1 LITIVQL
8 DTLNF
13 GNKMV
18 EKKVKDNEKIIS
30 GPTKIPD
37 LDVPDYMEGV
47 TFEKKNEKNR
57 LSKTRSKE

>member
-1 LITIVQL
+1 
-8 DTLNF
+8 
-13 GNKMV
+13 MV

-37 LDVPDYMEGV
+37 LDAPDYMEGV